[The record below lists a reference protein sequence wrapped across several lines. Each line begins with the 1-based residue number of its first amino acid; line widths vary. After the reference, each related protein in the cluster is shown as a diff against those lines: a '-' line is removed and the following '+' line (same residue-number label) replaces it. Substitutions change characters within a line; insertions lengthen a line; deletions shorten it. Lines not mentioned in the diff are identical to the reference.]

1 MYTRQNLAVGL
12 ILAISM
18 VGINYGAD
26 GILPG
31 NGLSESTAYLIE
43 DLTDFDVFADPAN
56 AATYWA
62 SGVYTKLTCDP
73 DLAGR
78 PYTTAVIAPDTP
90 DTGSY
95 FDGIPF
101 EGVFD
106 GNGHVIRKLTIDTT
120 GADDDYLGL
129 FGKIE
134 GSSAEVKN
142 LGVENIDITG
152 GAGSFFLGGLCGKQY
167 RGTITNCYAAGLVTG
182 DDYLGGLCG
191 ENRGTITNCYAT
203 GSVTSG
209 DNSWHL
215 GGLCGENWPG
225 STITNCFWDTQTS
238 GTSVSDGGTGKTTE
252 QMQTESTF
260 TDAGWD
266 FLGETVNGIKDI
278 WQMCDIGGYPKL
290 WWESCP
296 LKVEMKMTPTT
307 LNCRSHGKWI
317 KAHLTLPEGFG
328 VSGVNT
334 PLHLEP
340 LGLES
345 DQVKVSTCE
354 DGLVKIQAMFKR
366 SDFCGATNDGLES
379 LMVIGRLINGESFY
393 GTAKVRIITP
403 GLKELVELSTYWLEV
418 GCKKPH
424 WCDGLD
430 LNRDSVVDLVDF
442 VLLQKSCVEFIYE

>member
-1 MYTRQNLAVGL
+1 MYTRQNLTVGL

-18 VGINYGAD
+18 VGISHDAD

-31 NGLSESTAYLIE
+31 DGLSESTAYLIE

-56 AATYWA
+56 AATYWS
-62 SGVYTKLTCDP
+62 SGVYTKLVCDI

-90 DTGSY
+90 DTNY
-95 FDGIPF
+95 NFNGISF
-101 EGVFD
+101 KGVFD
-106 GNGHVIRKLTIDTT
+106 GDGHTISNLAIDTA
-120 GADDDYLGL
+120 GADNDYLGL
-129 FGKIE
+129 FDRIE
-134 GSSAEVKN
+134 SSGAQVKN
-142 LGVENIDITG
+142 LGIENINITG
-152 GAGSFFLGGLCGKQY
+152 GAYSD
-167 RGTITNCYAAGLVTG
+167 R
-182 DDYLGGLCG
+182 LGGLCG
-191 ENRGTITNCYAT
+191 ENEHVAITDCYAT
-203 GSVTSG
+203 GSVTG
-209 DNSWHL
+209 DEDL
-215 GGLCGENWPG
+215 GGLCGRNWYGTITNSYATG
-225 STITNCFWDTQTS
+225 SVTGGYGLGGLCGYNSGTITNCFWDVETS
-238 GTSVSDGGTGKTTE
+238 GIGIEGDDNYGATGKTTE

-266 FLGETVNGIKDI
+266 FSGETVNGIEDI

-403 GLKELVELSTYWLEV
+403 GLEELVELSTYWLEA

-424 WCDGLD
+424 WC
-430 LNRDSVVDLVDF
+430 
-442 VLLQKSCVEFIYE
+442 